1 MKELDKLIKK
11 SEGRSV
17 NKNMRDLLNLFD
29 STIVPDP
36 DKYYTFIYKAKTPGI
51 VYDAHPVV
59 KVGAIFKWGFMV
71 LTFTGVK
78 LVSIPGLRL
87 FLTFISFLAKKS

>member
-1 MKELDKLIKK
+1 
-11 SEGRSV
+11 
-17 NKNMRDLLNLFD
+17 MRDLLNLFD

-59 KVGAIFKWGFMV
+59 KVGAIFKWGFIGFNFHWGEARQYTWAEV
-71 LTFTGVK
+71 ISNLYI
-78 LVSIPGLRL
+78 IPGEEELTKVLRVNH
-87 FLTFISFLAKKS
+87 SNAKDHDKLS